1 MPGDKLTRSRA
12 APDQPSGD
20 LAPIFWAAEL
30 GAKVSARVPLTA
42 YIRRDARG
50 DHRRVTPRPDPRS
63 GQPGERSTGRA

>member
-12 APDQPSGD
+12 SPNQPSGD

-42 YIRRDARG
+42 YIGRDARG

-63 GQPGERSTGRA
+63 GERSIGRA